1 MSNVPTFL
9 NGLVVGVIL
18 FQTAIIAPTV
28 FRSLGP
34 DQAGPFLRKVF
45 PKFFVVLVVMGIAGA
60 ISALASDA
68 SYQLW
73 ICLVTLTL
81 GLLAYQLIPMTNKSR
96 DEGNEKL
103 FKRLHNAS
111 VLMTVLILVVNL
123 FGLVILLS
131 E

>member
-1 MSNVPTFL
+1 MTSNLPTFL

-18 FQTAIIAPTV
+18 FQTAVIAPTV

-45 PKFFVVLVVMGIAGA
+45 PKFFVVLVVMGTAGA

-81 GLLAYQLIPMTNKSR
+81 GLLAFLLIPMTNKSR
-96 DEGNEKL
+96 DDGNEKL
-103 FKRLHNAS
+103 FKKLHNAS

-123 FGLVILLS
+123 FGLAL
-131 E
+131 

>member
-1 MSNVPTFL
+1 MTSNLLTFL

-18 FQTAIIAPTV
+18 FQTAVIAPTV

-45 PKFFVVLVVMGIAGA
+45 PKFFVVLVVMGTAGA

-73 ICLVTLTL
+73 VCLVTLTL
-81 GLLAYQLIPMTNKSR
+81 GLLAYLLIPMTNKSR

-103 FKRLHNAS
+103 FKKLHNAS

-123 FGLVILLS
+123 FGLAL
-131 E
+131 

>member
-1 MSNVPTFL
+1 MMSNVPTFL

-28 FRSLGP
+28 FRGLEP

-45 PKFFVVLVVMGIAGA
+45 PKFFVVLVVIGISGA
-60 ISALASDA
+60 ISAVASDA
-68 SYQLW
+68 IYQLG

-81 GLLAYQLIPMTNKSR
+81 GLLAYLLIPMTNKSR

-103 FKRLHNAS
+103 FKKLHNAS
-111 VLMTVLILVVNL
+111 VSMTVLILVVNL
-123 FGLVILLS
+123 FGLAL
-131 E
+131 

>member
-1 MSNVPTFL
+1 MMSNVPTFL

-96 DEGNEKL
+96 DDGNEKL
-103 FKRLHNAS
+103 FKKLHNAS

-123 FGLVILLS
+123 FGLAL
-131 E
+131 

>member
-1 MSNVPTFL
+1 MTSNLPTFL

-18 FQTAIIAPTV
+18 FQTAVIAPTV

-73 ICLVTLTL
+73 IFLVTLTL
-81 GLLAYQLIPMTNKSR
+81 GILAYLLIPMTNKSR
-96 DEGNEKL
+96 DDGNEKL
-103 FKRLHNAS
+103 FKKLHNAS

-123 FGLVILLS
+123 FGLAF
-131 E
+131 

>member
-1 MSNVPTFL
+1 MTSNLLTFL

-18 FQTAIIAPTV
+18 FQTAVIAPTV

-60 ISALASDA
+60 IAALASDA
-68 SYQLW
+68 NYQLW

-81 GLLAYQLIPMTNKSR
+81 GLLAFLLIPMTNKSR
-96 DEGNEKL
+96 DDGNEKL
-103 FKRLHNAS
+103 FKKLHNAS

-123 FGLVILLS
+123 FGLAL
-131 E
+131 

>member
-1 MSNVPTFL
+1 MTSNLLTFL

-18 FQTAIIAPTV
+18 FQTAVIAPTV

-81 GLLAYQLIPMTNKSR
+81 GLLAYLLIPMTNKSR

-103 FKRLHNAS
+103 FKKLHNAS

-123 FGLVILLS
+123 FGLAL
-131 E
+131 

>member
-1 MSNVPTFL
+1 MTSNLLTFL

-28 FRSLGP
+28 FRGLGP

-45 PKFFVVLVVMGIAGA
+45 PKFFVVLVVMGTAGA

-81 GLLAYQLIPMTNKSR
+81 GLLAYLLIPMTNKSR

-103 FKRLHNAS
+103 FKKLHNAS
-111 VLMTVLILVVNL
+111 VLMTILILVVNL
-123 FGLVILLS
+123 FGLAL
-131 E
+131 

>member
-1 MSNVPTFL
+1 MTSNLLTFL

-18 FQTAIIAPTV
+18 FQTAVIAPTV

-81 GLLAYQLIPMTNKSR
+81 GLLAYLLIPMTNKSR

-103 FKRLHNAS
+103 FKKLHNAS
-111 VLMTVLILVVNL
+111 VLMTFLILVVNL
-123 FGLVILLS
+123 FGLVL
-131 E
+131 

>member
-1 MSNVPTFL
+1 MMSNVPTFL

-28 FRSLGP
+28 FRGLEP

-45 PKFFVVLVVMGIAGA
+45 PKFFVFLVVIGISGA
-60 ISALASDA
+60 ISAVASDA
-68 SYQLW
+68 IYQLG

-81 GLLAYQLIPMTNKSR
+81 GLLAYLLIPMTNKSR

-103 FKRLHNAS
+103 FKKLHNAS
-111 VLMTVLILVVNL
+111 VSMTVLILVVNL
-123 FGLVILLS
+123 FGLAL
-131 E
+131 

>member
-1 MSNVPTFL
+1 MTSNLPTFL

-18 FQTAIIAPTV
+18 FQTAVIAPTV

-45 PKFFVVLVVMGIAGA
+45 PKFFVVLVVMGTAGA
-60 ISALASDA
+60 ISAIASDA
-68 SYQLW
+68 SYQRW
-73 ICLVTLTL
+73 IGLVTWTL
-81 GLLAYQLIPMTNKSR
+81 GLLAYLLIPMTNKSR

-103 FKRLHNAS
+103 FKKLHNAS

-123 FGLVILLS
+123 FGLAL
-131 E
+131 

>member
-1 MSNVPTFL
+1 MTSNLPILL

-18 FQTAIIAPTV
+18 FQTAVIAPTV

-60 ISALASDA
+60 IAALASDA
-68 SYQLW
+68 NYQLW

-81 GLLAYQLIPMTNKSR
+81 GLLAFLIIPMTNKSR
-96 DEGNEKL
+96 DDGNEKL
-103 FKRLHNAS
+103 FKKLHNAS

-123 FGLVILLS
+123 FGLAL
-131 E
+131 

>member
-1 MSNVPTFL
+1 MTSNLPTFL

-18 FQTAIIAPTV
+18 FQTAVIAPTV

-81 GLLAYQLIPMTNKSR
+81 GLLAYLLIPMTNKSR
-96 DEGNEKL
+96 DDGNEKL
-103 FKRLHNAS
+103 FKKLHNAS

-123 FGLVILLS
+123 FGLAL
-131 E
+131 

>member
-1 MSNVPTFL
+1 MTSNLPTFL

-18 FQTAIIAPTV
+18 FQTAVIAPTV

-73 ICLVTLTL
+73 ICLVTFTL
-81 GLLAYQLIPMTNKSR
+81 GLLAYLLIPMTNKSR

-103 FKRLHNAS
+103 FKKLHNAS

-123 FGLVILLS
+123 FGLAL
-131 E
+131 

>member
-1 MSNVPTFL
+1 MTSNLPIFL

-18 FQTAIIAPTV
+18 FQTAVIAPTV

-60 ISALASDA
+60 IAALASDA
-68 SYQLW
+68 NYQLW

-81 GLLAYQLIPMTNKSR
+81 GLLAFLLIPMTNKSR
-96 DEGNEKL
+96 DDGNEKL
-103 FKRLHNAS
+103 FKKLHNAS

-123 FGLVILLS
+123 FGLAF
-131 E
+131 

>member
-1 MSNVPTFL
+1 MTSNLLTFL

-18 FQTAIIAPTV
+18 FQTAVIAPTV

-60 ISALASDA
+60 ISVLASGA

-81 GLLAYQLIPMTNKSR
+81 GLLAYLLIPMTNKSR

-103 FKRLHNAS
+103 FKKLHNAS

-123 FGLVILLS
+123 FGLAL
-131 E
+131 

>member
-1 MSNVPTFL
+1 MTSNLPTFL

-18 FQTAIIAPTV
+18 FQTAVIAPTV

-60 ISALASDA
+60 ISALDSDA

-81 GLLAYQLIPMTNKSR
+81 GILAYLLIPMTNKSR
-96 DEGNEKL
+96 DDGNEKL
-103 FKRLHNAS
+103 FKKLHNAS

-123 FGLVILLS
+123 LGLAF
-131 E
+131 

>member
-1 MSNVPTFL
+1 MTSNLPTFL

-18 FQTAIIAPTV
+18 FQTAVIAPTV

-81 GLLAYQLIPMTNKSR
+81 GILAYLLIPMTNKSR
-96 DEGNEKL
+96 DDGNEKL
-103 FKRLHNAS
+103 FKKLHNAS

-123 FGLVILLS
+123 FGLAL
-131 E
+131 

>member
-1 MSNVPTFL
+1 MTSNLPTFL

-18 FQTAIIAPTV
+18 FQTAVIAPTV

-60 ISALASDA
+60 IAAPASDA
-68 SYQLW
+68 NYQLW

-81 GLLAYQLIPMTNKSR
+81 GLLAFLIIPMTNKSR
-96 DEGNEKL
+96 DDGNEKL
-103 FKRLHNAS
+103 FKKLHNAS

-123 FGLVILLS
+123 FGLAL
-131 E
+131 

>member
-1 MSNVPTFL
+1 MMSNVPTFL

-28 FRSLGP
+28 FRGLGP

-45 PKFFVVLVVMGIAGA
+45 PKFFVVLVVIGIAGA

-68 SYQLW
+68 IYQLG
-73 ICLVTLTL
+73 ICLVTLTF
-81 GLLAYQLIPMTNKSR
+81 GLLAYLLIPMTNKSR

-103 FKRLHNAS
+103 FKKLHNAS
-111 VLMTVLILVVNL
+111 VSMTVLILVVNL
-123 FGLVILLS
+123 FGLAL
-131 E
+131 

>member
-1 MSNVPTFL
+1 MMSNVPTFL

-18 FQTAIIAPTV
+18 FQTAVIAPTV

-45 PKFFVVLVVMGIAGA
+45 PKFFVVLVVIGISGA
-60 ISALASDA
+60 ISAVASDA
-68 SYQLW
+68 IYQLG

-81 GLLAYQLIPMTNKSR
+81 GLLAFLIIPMTNKSR
-96 DEGNEKL
+96 DDGNEKL
-103 FKRLHNAS
+103 FKKLHNAS

-123 FGLVILLS
+123 FGLAF
-131 E
+131 

>member
-1 MSNVPTFL
+1 MTSNLLTFL

-18 FQTAIIAPTV
+18 FQTAVIAPTV

-45 PKFFVVLVVMGIAGA
+45 PKFFVVLVVMGTAGA

-81 GLLAYQLIPMTNKSR
+81 GLLAFLLIPMTNKSR
-96 DEGNEKL
+96 DDGNEKL
-103 FKRLHNAS
+103 FKKLHNAS

-123 FGLVILLS
+123 FGLAL
-131 E
+131 

>member
-96 DEGNEKL
+96 DEGNEKF
-103 FKRLHNAS
+103 FKKLHNAS

-123 FGLVILLS
+123 FGLAL
-131 E
+131 

>member
-1 MSNVPTFL
+1 MTSNLLTFL

-18 FQTAIIAPTV
+18 FQTAVIAPTV

-73 ICLVTLTL
+73 ICLVTFTL
-81 GLLAYQLIPMTNKSR
+81 GLSAYLLIPMTNKSR

-103 FKRLHNAS
+103 FKKLHNAS

-123 FGLVILLS
+123 FGLAL
-131 E
+131 

>member
-1 MSNVPTFL
+1 MTSNLPTFL

-18 FQTAIIAPTV
+18 FQTAVIAPTV

-60 ISALASDA
+60 ISVLASDA

-81 GLLAYQLIPMTNKSR
+81 GILAYLLIPMTNKSR

-103 FKRLHNAS
+103 FKKLHKAS
-111 VLMTVLILVVNL
+111 VSMTVLILIVNL
-123 FGLVILLS
+123 SGLVL
-131 E
+131 

>member
-1 MSNVPTFL
+1 MMSNVPTFL

-45 PKFFVVLVVMGIAGA
+45 PKFFVVLVVIGISGA
-60 ISALASDA
+60 ISAVASDA
-68 SYQLW
+68 IYQLG

-81 GLLAYQLIPMTNKSR
+81 GLLAYLLIPMTNKSR

-103 FKRLHNAS
+103 FKKLHNAS
-111 VLMTVLILVVNL
+111 VSMTVLILVVNL
-123 FGLVILLS
+123 FGLSL
-131 E
+131 

>member
-1 MSNVPTFL
+1 MTSNLPTFL

-18 FQTAIIAPTV
+18 FQTAVIAPTV

-45 PKFFVVLVVMGIAGA
+45 PKFFVVLVVMGTAGA

-68 SYQLW
+68 NYQLW

-81 GLLAYQLIPMTNKSR
+81 GLLAYLLIPMTNKSR
-96 DEGNEKL
+96 DDGNEKL
-103 FKRLHNAS
+103 FKKLHNAS

-123 FGLVILLS
+123 FGLAL
-131 E
+131 

>member
-1 MSNVPTFL
+1 MTSNLPTFL

-18 FQTAIIAPTV
+18 FQTAVIAPTV

-60 ISALASDA
+60 IAALASDA
-68 SYQLW
+68 NYQLW

-81 GLLAYQLIPMTNKSR
+81 GLLAFLIIPMTNKSR
-96 DEGNEKL
+96 DDGNEKL
-103 FKRLHNAS
+103 FKKLHNAS

-123 FGLVILLS
+123 FGLAL
-131 E
+131 

>member
-1 MSNVPTFL
+1 MMSNVPTFL

-18 FQTAIIAPTV
+18 FQTAVIAPTV

-45 PKFFVVLVVMGIAGA
+45 PKFFVVLVVMGTAGA

-81 GLLAYQLIPMTNKSR
+81 GLLAYLLIPMTNKSR

-103 FKRLHNAS
+103 FKKLHNAS

-123 FGLVILLS
+123 FGLAL
-131 E
+131 

>member
-1 MSNVPTFL
+1 MMSNVPTFL

-18 FQTAIIAPTV
+18 FQTAIIAPTI

-45 PKFFVVLVVMGIAGA
+45 PKFFVVLVVIGISGA
-60 ISALASDA
+60 ISAVASDA
-68 SYQLW
+68 IYQLG

-81 GLLAYQLIPMTNKSR
+81 GLLAYLLIPMTNKSR

-103 FKRLHNAS
+103 FKKLHNAS
-111 VLMTVLILVVNL
+111 VSMTVLILVVNL
-123 FGLVILLS
+123 FGLAL
-131 E
+131 

>member
-1 MSNVPTFL
+1 MTSNLPTFL

-18 FQTAIIAPTV
+18 FQTAVIAPTV

-45 PKFFVVLVVMGIAGA
+45 PKFFVVLVVIGISGA
-60 ISALASDA
+60 ISAVASDA
-68 SYQLW
+68 IYQLG

-81 GLLAYQLIPMTNKSR
+81 GLLAYLLIPMTNKSR

-103 FKRLHNAS
+103 FKKLHNAS

-123 FGLVILLS
+123 FGLSL
-131 E
+131 

>member
-1 MSNVPTFL
+1 MTSNLLTFL

-18 FQTAIIAPTV
+18 FQTAVIAPTV

-45 PKFFVVLVVMGIAGA
+45 PKFFVVLVVMGTAGA
-60 ISALASDA
+60 TSALASDA

-81 GLLAYQLIPMTNKSR
+81 GLLAYLLIPMTNKSR

-103 FKRLHNAS
+103 FKKLHNAS

-123 FGLVILLS
+123 FGLAL
-131 E
+131 

>member
-1 MSNVPTFL
+1 MTSNLPTFL

-18 FQTAIIAPTV
+18 FQTAVIAPTV

-45 PKFFVVLVVMGIAGA
+45 PKFFVVLVVMGTAGA

-81 GLLAYQLIPMTNKSR
+81 GLLAYLLIPMTNKSR
-96 DEGNEKL
+96 DEVNEKL
-103 FKRLHNAS
+103 FKKLHNAS

-123 FGLVILLS
+123 FGLAL
-131 E
+131 

>member
-1 MSNVPTFL
+1 MTSNLLTFL

-18 FQTAIIAPTV
+18 FQTAVIAPTV

-45 PKFFVVLVVMGIAGA
+45 PKFFVVLVVMGTAGA

-81 GLLAYQLIPMTNKSR
+81 GLLACLLIPMTNKSR

-103 FKRLHNAS
+103 FKKLHNAS

-123 FGLVILLS
+123 FGLAL
-131 E
+131 

>member
-1 MSNVPTFL
+1 MTSNLPTFL

-18 FQTAIIAPTV
+18 FQTAVIAPTV

-73 ICLVTLTL
+73 IGLVTFTL
-81 GLLAYQLIPMTNKSR
+81 GLLAYLLIPMTNKSR

-103 FKRLHNAS
+103 FKKLHNAS

-123 FGLVILLS
+123 FGLAL
-131 E
+131 

>member
-1 MSNVPTFL
+1 MTSNLPTFL

-18 FQTAIIAPTV
+18 FQTAVIAPTV

-81 GLLAYQLIPMTNKSR
+81 GLLAFLLIPMTKKSR
-96 DEGNEKL
+96 DDGNEKL
-103 FKRLHNAS
+103 FKKLHNAS

-123 FGLVILLS
+123 FGLAL
-131 E
+131 

>member
-1 MSNVPTFL
+1 MTSNLLTFL

-18 FQTAIIAPTV
+18 FQTAVIAPTV

-73 ICLVTLTL
+73 ICLVTFTL
-81 GLLAYQLIPMTNKSR
+81 GLLAYLLIPMTNKSR

-103 FKRLHNAS
+103 FKKLHNAS

-123 FGLVILLS
+123 FGLAL
-131 E
+131 

>member
-1 MSNVPTFL
+1 MSMTSNLPTFL

-18 FQTAIIAPTV
+18 FQTAVIAPTV

-45 PKFFVVLVVMGIAGA
+45 PKFFVVLVVMGTAGA

-81 GLLAYQLIPMTNKSR
+81 GLLAYLLIPMTNKSR

-103 FKRLHNAS
+103 FKKLHNAS

-123 FGLVILLS
+123 FGLAL
-131 E
+131 